1 MFIYNTKKRRYEA
14 AITVYAD
21 INNPVKWLRIKLKE
35 HSLFLIHIL
44 RNSPTLN
51 LTFSNANWIISK

>member
-44 RNSPTLN
+44 TVLVQDFLEEILRH
-51 LTFSNANWIISK
+51 